1 MGFMDKLKALFKKKD
16 NAGEKK
22 ACGCGCRGKPKA
34 AEPASYASQFSGDS
48 AVAKALIHAA
58 EALDKKVAAGL
69 AVNKANLYLA
79 NLKAIE
85 ASADSDDV
93 KLIGIGQ
100 VIGQIFRS

>member
-16 NAGEKK
+16 AQPAKKKECTCGCAAKK
-22 ACGCGCRGKPKA
+22 AA
-34 AEPASYASQFSGDS
+34 PASYASQFSGDS
-48 AVAKALIHAA
+48 AVAKALIRAG
-58 EALDKKVAAGL
+58 EALDKKVAGGL
-69 AVNKANLYLA
+69 AEAKAKLFFD

-85 ASADSDDV
+85 GSADADDV

>member
-1 MGFMDKLKALFKKKD
+1 MVFMEKLKSIFKKKD
-16 NAGEKK
+16 KVVEKK
-22 ACGCGCRGKPKA
+22 ECGCGCGGKAKA

-85 ASADSDDV
+85 ASADSDDD